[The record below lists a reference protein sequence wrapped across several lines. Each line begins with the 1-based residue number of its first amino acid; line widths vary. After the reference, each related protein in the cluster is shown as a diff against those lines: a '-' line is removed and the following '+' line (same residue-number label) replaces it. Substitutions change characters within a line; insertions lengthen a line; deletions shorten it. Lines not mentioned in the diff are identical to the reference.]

1 MARQRIL
8 SPTTLGDD
16 RGMKLDASTHGGLF
30 AISGPRERVTLPVL
44 GEITLDDV
52 YDGTGVPRV
61 SGF

>member
-1 MARQRIL
+1 
-8 SPTTLGDD
+8 
-16 RGMKLDASTHGGLF
+16 MKLDASTHGGLF